1 MSREL
6 HRFYRSLAQDTDP
19 GGLVPPDLVRRY
31 ADRRARLRAAA
42 GVLVVAALVGGTA
55 AGTRFVLTAAPG
67 TPAGPPSLSPP
78 TTAVSVPAPAVS
90 PAATVTSAPAASAL
104 TGSAGRSPTGPV
116 SPAVTS
122 PSARPPTAIPDA
134 AFFTLAAANE
144 TGVRPMFTP
153 GPALPQLCGAHPG
166 DSGVVRSRGRVLAFR
181 YADTPKGY
189 VPDGSYRHTITL
201 YRAGRAEDALGE
213 LRAAVRDCP
222 IQQSSDTPG
231 VTSRYRLL
239 GGGGYGDESVLFEL
253 RRSYSEGAGVPAGGD
268 EIRLVRAIRL
278 GDAVTVLWEQGW
290 EGTSSDRSQVDADS
304 RRAVDA
310 LRDWLD

>member
-19 GGLVPPDLVRRY
+19 GGLVPPALVRRY

-42 GVLVVAALVGGTA
+42 GVLAVAALVGGTA
-55 AGTRFVLTAAPG
+55 AGTRFVFTAAPG
-67 TPAGPPSLSPP
+67 TPAGPPSSPP
-78 TTAVSVPAPAVS
+78 GTGVSVPAPAVS
-90 PAATVTSAPAASAL
+90 PAEPVTSVPAASAL
-104 TGSAGRSPTGPV
+104 TGSAGRSPAGTVGPT
-116 SPAVTS
+116 ATS
-122 PSARPPTAIPDA
+122 PSGRPPTAIPDA

-144 TGVRPMFTP
+144 TGMRATFDA
-153 GPALPQLCGAHPG
+153 GPTLPQLCGAHPG
-166 DSGVVRSRGRVLAFR
+166 DSGVVQRRGRALAFR

-189 VPDGSYRHTITL
+189 VPDGSYRHTVTL
-201 YRAGRAEDALGE
+201 YRAGRAEEALGE

-222 IQQSSDTPG
+222 VQQSSDTPG

-253 RRSYSEGAGVPAGGD
+253 RRSYSEGAGDPAGAD

-278 GDAVTVLWEQGW
+278 GDVVTVLWEQGW

>member
-19 GGLVPPDLVRRY
+19 GGLVPPALVRRY

-42 GVLVVAALVGGTA
+42 GVLAVAALVGGTA
-55 AGTRFVLTAAPG
+55 AGTRFVSTAAPS
-67 TPAGPPSLSPP
+67 TPAGPPSSPS
-78 TTAVSVPAPAVS
+78 TSAVAVPAPAVS
-90 PAATVTSAPAASAL
+90 PAATMTSVPTASAP
-104 TGSAGRSPTGPV
+104 TGSASRSPARTVGPT
-116 SPAVTS
+116 VTS
-122 PSARPPTAIPDA
+122 PAGRPPTAIPDA
-134 AFFTLAAANE
+134 AFFTLAAAND
-144 TGVRPMFTP
+144 TGMRPTFTT

-166 DSGVVRSRGRVLAFR
+166 DAGVVQRRGRALAFR

-201 YRAGRAEDALGE
+201 YRAGRAEDVLDE

-222 IQQSSDTPG
+222 VQQSSDTPG

-253 RRSYSEGAGVPAGGD
+253 RRSYSEGAGDPAGED

-278 GDAVTVLWEQGW
+278 GDVVTVLWEQGW

>member
-1 MSREL
+1 M
-6 HRFYRSLAQDTDP
+6 
-19 GGLVPPDLVRRY
+19 
-31 ADRRARLRAAA
+31 
-42 GVLVVAALVGGTA
+42 GGTA
-55 AGTRFVLTAAPG
+55 AGTRFVFTAAPG
-67 TPAGPPSLSPP
+67 TPAGPPSSPP
-78 TTAVSVPAPAVS
+78 GTGVSVPAPAVS
-90 PAATVTSAPAASAL
+90 PAEPVTSVPAASAL
-104 TGSAGRSPTGPV
+104 TGSAGRSPAGTVGPT
-116 SPAVTS
+116 ATS
-122 PSARPPTAIPDA
+122 PSGRPPTAIPDA

-144 TGVRPMFTP
+144 TGMRATFDA
-153 GPALPQLCGAHPG
+153 GPTLPQLCGAHPG
-166 DSGVVRSRGRVLAFR
+166 DSGVVQRRGRALAFR

-189 VPDGSYRHTITL
+189 VPDGSYRHTVTL
-201 YRAGRAEDALGE
+201 YRAGRAEEALGE

-222 IQQSSDTPG
+222 VQQSSDTPG

-253 RRSYSEGAGVPAGGD
+253 RRSYSEGAGDPAGAD

-278 GDAVTVLWEQGW
+278 GDVVTVLWEQGW